1 MKQSNPVHFLGLALA
16 GLLATLVASDRA
28 AWGEAA
34 DGGLWLVDIG
44 GPIGPATADFV
55 ERAIEDA
62 EEARAAAI
70 VLRIDTP
77 GGLDKAMRSIVK
89 AILAAD
95 IAVVAYV
102 SPNGS
107 RAASAG
113 TYIVTAAHVAVMAPS
128 TNIGSSTPVS
138 IVPAATPTPD
148 GDSSGATPMETK
160 VVNDAVAYLE
170 GLAELRGRNV
180 EWAEATVRE
189 GANLRASE
197 ALAAGVVDFIAED
210 LRDLAEILD
219 GLEVNLP
226 SGKRALTVDVEAAVY
241 VVEPDWRHELLEVV
255 ADPTIAYALLMLGV
269 YAIVLEL
276 YNPGMV
282 LPAAVG
288 AILLLLGAYGLQML
302 PINYAGLALIF
313 VGIAMMVAEIVTP
326 TVGVL
331 GVTGAVAFVFGSVI
345 LMDTE
350 LPGYQIPGALIATFT
365 AMTAGL
371 AIFVVGAAVKAR
383 RRPVVTGAEALVG
396 MTGRSLEAFEDEGRV
411 QVAGEA
417 WRAKTD
423 GPLEADR
430 PVRVR
435 SVDGLTLTVS
445 PEE

>member
-1 MKQSNPVHFLGLALA
+1 MKPSKLPYFAVLALVGLVLGLSV
-16 GLLATLVASDRA
+16 GERA
-28 AWGEAA
+28 AWAETAPGS
-34 DGGLWLVDIG
+34 LWLVDING
-44 GPIGPATADFV
+44 AIGPATADFV

-62 EEARAAAI
+62 VQARAVAI

-95 IAVVAYV
+95 VAVVAYV

-113 TYIVTAAHVAVMAPS
+113 TYIVTAAHVAAMAPS
-128 TNIGSSTPVS
+128 TNIGSSTPVN
-138 IVPAATPTPD
+138 IVPSAPTPEGDSPAATP
-148 GDSSGATPMETK
+148 MK
-160 VVNDAVAYLE
+160 NKIVNDAVAYLQ

-180 EWAEATVRE
+180 EWAEATVRD

-197 ALAAGVVDFIAED
+197 ALAAGVVDFVVED
-210 LRDLAEILD
+210 LRELAATLD
-219 GLEVNLP
+219 GLEVDLP
-226 SGKRALTVDVEAAVY
+226 GGSRTLWVDTQASVHI
-241 VVEPDWRHELLEVV
+241 VEPDWRHELLEVV

-269 YAIVLEL
+269 YAIVLEF

-302 PINYAGLALIF
+302 PINYAGLALILE
-313 VGIAMMVAEIVTP
+313 GIAMMVAEIVTP
-326 TVGVL
+326 TLGVL
-331 GVTGAVAFVFGSVI
+331 GVTGAVAFVFGSLI
-345 LMDTE
+345 LVDTD
-350 LPGYQIPGALIATFT
+350 LPGYQIPGSIIAAFT
-365 AMTAGL
+365 ATTAGL
-371 AIFVVGAAVKAR
+371 AVFVVGAAVKAR
-383 RRPVVTGAEALVG
+383 ARPVVTGIEALVG

-423 GPLEADR
+423 SPLDADR

-435 SVDGLTLTVS
+435 GVEGLKLTVS